1 MSWSEFCSL
10 LSGIMPDTPLG
21 NIVSTRA
28 EKDPKV
34 LKNFSKD
41 QKRIRNDWLLR
52 RNKKLKE
59 NPQAYKAY
67 WEGFQQWAKASFS
80 N

>member
-1 MSWSEFCSL
+1 MSWTEFCSM

-21 NIVSTRA
+21 RIVSIRA

-34 LKNFSKD
+34 LKNYSKD
-41 QKRIRNDWLLR
+41 QKRIRNDWLLK

-59 NPQAYKAY
+59 NPEAYKAY
-67 WEGFQQWAKASFS
+67 WEGFQQWAKAAFS

>member
-1 MSWSEFCSL
+1 MSWTEFCSM

-21 NIVSTRA
+21 RIVSIRA

-34 LKNFSKD
+34 LKNYSKE
-41 QKRIRNDWLLR
+41 QKRIRNDWLLK

-59 NPQAYKAY
+59 NPEAYKAY
-67 WEGFQQWAKASFS
+67 WEGFQQWAKAAFS